1 MEQTAPIPG
10 LYKLMLQK
18 GGLTMKKNP
27 PRKTGPLLSPE
38 RKAEFFNGLALYM
51 REYKRKLIRKS
62 SLSEAVSRAS

>member
-1 MEQTAPIPG
+1 
-10 LYKLMLQK
+10 
-18 GGLTMKKNP
+18 MKKNP